1 LYIFDTYDDNYNA
14 SFPYMFIV
22 KSGSTFKLYKV
33 NKALKRGI
41 YNSENWIMRTVP
53 ESMIVYILET
63 STGGD
68 TYTNNNT
75 PYSASS
81 SITATNAYTIVWAN
95 WDILDVTGALYYAKS
110 PSYEKYNT
118 LIAFTPPGGVQS
130 QVIAYDNCSTTQTSA
145 DRAGSFSVSAKDA
158 TGSLISL
165 YPINT
170 DVFIKQGGKW
180 FRGWV
185 KDAPKSQ
192 FATIR
197 TSEFSGVSYAGMTQ
211 RKIVNEIY
219 IDKAIDYIVK
229 ALFAKYYPEIG
240 RVTYVTACATV
251 TSINLQ
257 DVTLWDAME
266 QLSERA
272 GYNWTINQAYLN
284 VPTLQ
289 LYFYNPATNTA
300 DVTISETENPYARG
314 SAQFLDDTSKL
325 VNRLI
330 VKAQNVIVDDEQYN
344 IRMVLEDGA
353 SQAAYG
359 IYDGIYTPKATYIAD
374 VIALGQ
380 AYLDRYKNPLK
391 NGKIKPLYGD
401 WSIEQKVNI
410 DIPTLD
416 VDDVY
421 TITGITLTSNGT
433 LIDRALTLTQAPRD
447 YADVVKKINDRLTS
461 LENKLSDTIT
471 NFNPLFY
478 YVFSNQAEN
487 FYYNYINATTYPGAN
502 VYCNDEVFLSLR
514 TSVGEV
520 LRKAYSELTYN
531 APNDVNY
538 SFYIDAGEATGTI
551 TGMSLYS
558 KGASLTLGTGTALTS
573 QITNI
578 IKTSATVL
586 KIDWRIRQ

>member
-1 LYIFDTYDDNYNA
+1 MFIFDTYDDNYNA
-14 SFPYMFIV
+14 SFPYMFICKDAANV
-22 KSGSTFKLYKV
+22 FHLYKSPKILIKDV
-33 NKALKRGI
+33 HNTLNYK
-41 YNSENWIMRTVP
+41 MRPASGDVLH
-53 ESMIVYILET
+53 IDNET
-63 STGGD
+63 STDGD
-68 TYTNNNT
+68 IFTNVGT
-75 PYSASS
+75 VRGPGHIYV
-81 SITATNAYTIVWAN
+81 IKTRVLVWAN
-95 WDILDVTGALYYAKS
+95 FDVYDQTGALYLAKS
-110 PSYEKYNT
+110 TLESYNT
-118 LIAFTPPGGVQS
+118 LIFFTPPGGTQT
-130 QVIAYDNCSTTQTSA
+130 QIMTYDNCSTTQTSA
-145 DRAGSFSVSAKDA
+145 DRAGNFSVSAKDA

-251 TSINLQ
+251 TSINLS

-266 QLSERA
+266 QLAERA
-272 GYNWTINQAYLN
+272 GYNWTINQPFLN
-284 VPTLQ
+284 ISTLQ

-300 DVTISETENPYARG
+300 DVTISESENHYARG
-314 SAQFLDDTSKL
+314 SAQFLEDTSKL

-330 VKAQNVIVDDEQYN
+330 VKAQNVMVDDEQYN
-344 IRMVLEDGA
+344 IRMVLEDA
-353 SQAAYG
+353 TSQAAYG

-447 YADVVKKINDRLTS
+447 YADVVKKINDRLES
-461 LENKLSDTIT
+461 LETKLSDTIT

-478 YVFSNQAEN
+478 YVYSTFADN
-487 FYYNYINATTYPGAN
+487 FYWDYVSEGAYPSATSYT
-502 VYCNDEVFLSLR
+502 NDEIILSLS
-514 TSVGEV
+514 TSAGEIYRV
-520 LRKAYSELTYN
+520 AFTDLTYN
-531 APNDVNY
+531 GSNDITY
-538 SFYIDAGEATGTI
+538 GFTIDAGDATGII
-551 TGMSLYS
+551 TKMALYS
-558 KGASLTLGTGTALTS
+558 KGATATLGTGTLLSS

-578 IKTSATVL
+578 NKTAATVF
-586 KIDWRIRQ
+586 KIDWRIRQS